1 MDIDSNNPMQD
12 GGELEPPLP
21 ATQLHLEPK
30 PLSFNL
36 SAATLLFLQRLGAL
50 PSAHVEQD
58 TTVQNKSSY
67 STTQWT
73 PLIPLADL
81 QLLLSTLPTSL
92 LPADLPFAIAPA
104 PQSASTRQAVLDTLA
119 RLALEPSLTME
130 IMRRYR
136 PLSVHLWGRWLE
148 MLGFSAEGEWRS
160 DGQEVEGERVAV
172 EKVYRAMVACVAVYD
187 NIFPYVGVRF
197 VRSDPPR

>member
-1 MDIDSNNPMQD
+1 MEIDGSSPVQD
-12 GGELEPPLP
+12 QGEPELPLP
-21 ATQLHLEPK
+21 TAQLQPEPQ

-36 SAATLLFLQRLGAL
+36 SAATLLFLQTLGAL
-50 PSAHVEQD
+50 PSTRPEQD
-58 TTVQNKSSY
+58 VTLQMKSAY
-67 STTQWT
+67 STTQWV
-73 PLIPLADL
+73 PLLPLADL

-92 LPADLPFAIAPA
+92 LPADLPFAV
-104 PQSASTRQAVLDTLA
+104 QSARQSAGTRQAVLDTLA

-130 IMRRYR
+130 IMRRYT

-197 VRSDPPR
+197 RPL